1 MELRAL
7 RGFVEVVRQQSFTAA
22 AEALFVTQPT
32 VSKMVKALE
41 DELGTPLML
50 REERGMGRRLQLTD
64 AGRVVFERGQDVL
77 AAHARLQQEL
87 ADLETV
93 SRGELSIG
101 IPPLGGDLF
110 IPVIGAF
117 HQHYPDIEM
126 KLFET
131 GSRAIEQALL
141 AGEIELGAVLL
152 PVDPTVLDVLPVCHY
167 QLRLI
172 APRES
177 RWEGRASVGLGELR
191 DEPFVFYGE
200 GFALSELVIAA
211 CQRAG
216 FTPKIAGRSSQWDFI
231 ASMVDNGVGIALLPE
246 PFCARLDPKRFVMTD
261 VRDPEIPWDLAMA
274 WRRDSYLSHAA
285 RRWLALA
292 RDILGPGGDGEAKAA
307 IAGGARRK

>member
-41 DELGTPLML
+41 EELGTPLLL

-64 AGRVVFERGQDVL
+64 AGRVVFERGQDLL
-77 AAHARLQQEL
+77 AAQARLKQEL
-87 ADLETV
+87 ADLATV
-93 SRGELSIG
+93 ARGELLIG

-117 HQHYPDIEM
+117 HQRYPDIEM

-141 AGEIELGAVLL
+141 AGDVELGAVLL
-152 PVDPTVLDVLPVCHY
+152 PVDPAVLDVLPVCHY

-172 APRES
+172 AARGS
-177 RWEGRASVGLGELR
+177 RWEGRPAVSLGELR
-191 DEPFVFYGE
+191 DESFVFYGE
-200 GFALSELVIAA
+200 GFALSEIVMAA
-211 CQRAG
+211 CRRAG
-216 FTPKIAGRSSQWDFI
+216 FTPNIAGRSSQWDFI
-231 ASMVDNGVGIALLPE
+231 ASMVDNGVGVALLPE
-246 PFCARLDPKRFVMTD
+246 PFCARLSPARFAIAD
-261 VRDPEIPWDLAMA
+261 IREPEIPWDLAMA

-285 RRWLALA
+285 RAWLALA
-292 RDILGPGGDGEAKAA
+292 RDILGPGGGAA
-307 IAGGARRK
+307 NIVPSER